1 MKLKKALV
9 LHDNRDFLR
18 LYKRGRFQAGPC
30 LVTYARRG
38 GDQKLRRV
46 GITAT
51 KKVGGAVQR
60 NRAKRLIRAA
70 WREVEG
76 QVPLG
81 WDFVFVARART
92 SQVKMQKVRDAM
104 AAQLRRAMAPPRDKR
119 P

>member
-18 LYKRGRFQAGPC
+18 LYKRGKFQAGPC

-92 SQVKMQKVRDAM
+92 SQVKMQEVKKAM
-104 AAQLRRAMAPPRDKR
+104 TGQLRRLTAPEPPKK